1 VTLGK
6 SNGRSDICWTTNNIN
21 REIIFSSLL
30 SNIIKTNTT
39 FGASVALES
48 SWGCAFS
55 LADPSNMDGSSL
67 IRSLDPALSNKD
79 MNSFLTMTFYQKI
92 WTQKN

>member
-1 VTLGK
+1 
-6 SNGRSDICWTTNNIN
+6 
-21 REIIFSSLL
+21 
-30 SNIIKTNTT
+30 
-39 FGASVALES
+39 
-48 SWGCAFS
+48 
-55 LADPSNMDGSSL
+55 MDGSSL

>member
-1 VTLGK
+1 V
-6 SNGRSDICWTTNNIN
+6 
-21 REIIFSSLL
+21 

-79 MNSFLTMTFYQKI
+79 IYELILIKRSELKKLSVEKTRKKNIGTQKI
-92 WTQKN
+92 S